1 MLILAIDTSCDETS
15 IAISRDD
22 SILANVLSSQISS
35 HKEWGGVV
43 PSLAKRKH
51 EELFPLVLRQAL
63 KTAKVKLEDIDA
75 FAVTRGPGLAV
86 ALEVGIKKAKELA
99 LEYNKPLIPVNH
111 MEGHL
116 YSAFAKNSKGI
127 PYDKSKVT
135 GVSTVIPAKAGI
147 SSHSVIDEIPVFA
160 SQNRDDKPTTYE
172 VNYKFPLLCLL
183 ISGGHT
189 ELVLMMNHGQYE
201 IIGETLDDAI
211 GESFDKVGR
220 MLDFGYPA
228 GPVVEKV
235 AEKGNEN
242 AFELPIPMKN
252 SKDLNMSY
260 SGLKTAAMK
269 LVNDKLGS
277 LNEYG
282 DKFKDALQTSKSLNR
297 TVVIPSLTGNPEGND
312 TLSQSALDSR
322 LRGNDKAANNSLTTT
337 IADISASF
345 QKAAVDQVL
354 LKTKQ
359 ALEKLKSE
367 SLQIEDLIIA
377 GGVAQNKYLRKR
389 FKKEFSNLRIH
400 YPNNKKLYT
409 DNAGMIAVAAYF
421 NAKQGK
427 ALVDTF
433 QINRM
438 DREPNW
444 RIDEV

>member
-22 SILANVLSSQISS
+22 CILANVLSSQISS

-43 PSLAKRKH
+43 PSLARRKH
-51 EELFPLVLRQAL
+51 EELFPLVLKNAL
-63 KTAKVKLEDIDA
+63 KTAKVSIEDIDA
-75 FAVTRGPGLAV
+75 FAVTKGPGLAV
-86 ALEVGIKKAKELA
+86 ALEVGITKAKELA
-99 LEYNKPLIPVNH
+99 IKYNKPLIPVNH

-116 YSAFAKNSKGI
+116 YSVFAKNSRGI
-127 PYDKSKVT
+127 PYGKSKVT
-135 GVSTVIPAKAGI
+135 GASTVIPAKAGI

-160 SQNRDDKPTTYE
+160 SQNRDDKPTAYE
-172 VNYKFPLLCLL
+172 INYQFPLLVLL

-201 IIGETLDDAI
+201 VIGETLDDAI

-220 MLDFGYPA
+220 LLDFGYPA

-242 AFELPIPMKN
+242 AYELPIPMKN

-282 DKFKDALQTSKSLNR
+282 EKFYNTLQSSVSLQRKENSKFKIQKSKSQFK
-297 TVVIPSLTGNPEGND
+297 SK
-312 TLSQSALDSR
+312 
-322 LRGNDKAANNSLTTT
+322 NDKQSV

-345 QKAAVDQVL
+345 QKTAIEQII
-354 LKTKQ
+354 LKTQQ
-359 ALEKLKSE
+359 ALEKLNSE
-367 SLQIEDLIIA
+367 NLKVEDLIIA
-377 GGVAQNKYLRKR
+377 GGVAQNKYLRKK
-389 FKKEFSNLRIH
+389 FKKTFPNLRIH
-400 YPNNKKLYT
+400 YPGNKKLYT
-409 DNAGMIAVAAYF
+409 DNAGMIAIAAYF
-421 NAKQGK
+421 NAIQGK
-427 ALVDTF
+427 ALTDTF
-433 QINRM
+433 QINRL

-444 RIDEV
+444 RIDGSLNL